1 MLLNKNHFMKIGTKL
16 KTLRTAKGFEPI
28 DIAEKLGI
36 SKSTYGRYERNETV
50 PDGNMLEK
58 IAEVYEID
66 LVELLSDEK
75 IILSSKQK
83 GGTSNNALIINQ
95 LSDKLFEQY
104 ESRIVDLKEQNNDLK
119 ERLKKYEN

>member
-1 MLLNKNHFMKIGTKL
+1 MKIGTKL
-16 KTLRTAKGFEPI
+16 KTLRTARGFEPV

-50 PDGNMLEK
+50 PDGTMLEK
-58 IAEVYEID
+58 IADVYEID

-83 GGTSNNALIINQ
+83 GGTSNNGLIINQ
-95 LSDKLFEQY
+95 LSEKLIEQY
-104 ESRIVDLKEQNNDLK
+104 EARISDLKEQNTELK

>member
-1 MLLNKNHFMKIGTKL
+1 MKIGTKL

-58 IAEVYEID
+58 IAEMYDIE
-66 LVELLSDEK
+66 LVELFNDESYTFYNHKNKGENIGNVVINNLSEK
-75 IILSSKQK
+75 
-83 GGTSNNALIINQ
+83 LIEQ
-95 LSDKLFEQY
+95 FE
-104 ESRIVDLKEQNNDLK
+104 ERIKELKETNAILK
-119 ERLKKYEN
+119 EMLKKQN